1 MTFTVS
7 LIHDNKCCSLKKR
20 KMFQTKQKLEINKI
34 EHTFLRSLFFVHFT
48 TLFDECE
55 IKLDSV
61 RV

>member
-1 MTFTVS
+1 
-7 LIHDNKCCSLKKR
+7 
-20 KMFQTKQKLEINKI
+20 MFQTKQKLEINKI